1 MEQSKTNSFV
11 IWVIHYLCL
20 VSLESWARVTT
31 PPWIM
36 FKIWWVIRTTAQK
49 QKSSCQQPKYLGKLW
64 AKNLSLKLLKRK
76 NSHVTNDKKVF
87 FKASCHEIFKSN
99 KLLFSFLKS
108 HLSSKK
114 QSSYIYTGPYS
125 LQNFLPKV
133 SLTLSCLKS
142 NFCSKSKTEHFS
154 FLNWIMRGTQ
164 KFSIGWA
171 RFLKIDK
178 TWFFYI

>member
-64 AKNLSLKLLKRK
+64 AKNLSLKLFKRK

-99 KLLFSFLKS
+99 KLLFRCRGLTSVFFSSSPLLEVSKERSFMTYKLI
-108 HLSSKK
+108 LLDFEDREV
-114 QSSYIYTGPYS
+114 Q
-125 LQNFLPKV
+125 
-133 SLTLSCLKS
+133 C
-142 NFCSKSKTEHFS
+142 
-154 FLNWIMRGTQ
+154 
-164 KFSIGWA
+164 
-171 RFLKIDK
+171 
-178 TWFFYI
+178 

>member
-1 MEQSKTNSFV
+1 MKIRFWPKLEFFPIRICYWSDGLFNMFKNSFVEEWTSEMEQSKTNSFV

-125 LQNFLPKV
+125 LK
-133 SLTLSCLKS
+133 
-142 NFCSKSKTEHFS
+142 
-154 FLNWIMRGTQ
+154 
-164 KFSIGWA
+164 
-171 RFLKIDK
+171 KI
-178 TWFFYI
+178 FA

>member
-99 KLLFSFLKS
+99 KLLFRCRRVTSVFKKAVILYLYRSIFSTEFFAQSITHPIMLK
-108 HLSSKK
+108 
-114 QSSYIYTGPYS
+114 I
-125 LQNFLPKV
+125 
-133 SLTLSCLKS
+133 S
-142 NFCSKSKTEHFS
+142 NFRSKSRTEHFS
-154 FLNWIMRGTQ
+154 FLNWNIRGTL
-164 KFSIGWA
+164 KFS
-171 RFLKIDK
+171 KI
-178 TWFFYI
+178 